1 MPVPRDEA
9 CEIHASFLYIAD
21 QNILIMKKI
30 KLYIAAS
37 IDGYIAD
44 IEGGLDWLSEYPIT
58 SELNYGYDEFFDSVD
73 TVILGGRTYRDI
85 LNMDVIYPYKDKI
98 SYVIT
103 RNKMNN
109 PKENIHFISENITET
124 VSELKKQ
131 EGKAIWLVGGSEV
144 IAILLDNDLIDEMII
159 TTIPVILGSGIP
171 LFPNT
176 SKESAWQLHN
186 THSYSNNILQVEY
199 HKNI

>member
-1 MPVPRDEA
+1 
-9 CEIHASFLYIAD
+9 
-21 QNILIMKKI
+21 MKKI

-58 SELNYGYDEFFDSVD
+58 SELNYGYDKFFDSVD

>member
-1 MPVPRDEA
+1 MR
-9 CEIHASFLYIAD
+9 
-21 QNILIMKKI
+21 KI

-44 IEGGLDWLSEYPIT
+44 IEGGLDWLSGYPIT
-58 SELNYGYDEFFDSVD
+58 PELDYGYDEFFNSVD

-98 SYVIT
+98 SYIIT
-103 RNKMNN
+103 RNKTNN
-109 PKENIHFISENITET
+109 PKENIQFISENITET
-124 VSELKKQ
+124 VSGLKKQ
-131 EGKAIWLVGGSEV
+131 KGKDIWLVGGGE
-144 IAILLDNDLIDEMII
+144 ITAMLLDNDLIDEMII

-176 SKESAWQLHN
+176 AKESAWQLHN
-186 THSYSNNILQVEY
+186 THSYSNNVLQVEY